1 MAAIEITKDTFES
14 IIAENNIVILD
25 FWASWCGPCRSFAPV
40 FEAASEKH
48 PDICFG
54 KIDTEAEEE
63 LAAFFQIRSIPTL
76 VVIRETI
83 GLFQQPGALPPE
95 LLDQLIGQIK
105 AVDMDEVRQK
115 IAEEQKDG
123 ESQGTP
129 EA

>member
-1 MAAIEITKDTFES
+1 MATVEITKDTFES
-14 IIAENNIVILD
+14 TIAENEIVVLD
-25 FWASWCGPCRSFAPV
+25 FWASWCGPCKAFAPV
-40 FEAASEKH
+40 FEAASEKY
-48 PDICFG
+48 PEICFG
-54 KIDTEAEEE
+54 KINTEAEEE

-105 AVDMDEVRQK
+105 AVDMDDVRKK
-115 IAEEQKDG
+115 IAEEQAEK
-123 ESQGTP
+123 TP

>member
-1 MAAIEITKDTFES
+1 MAVLEITQENFES
-14 IIAENNIVILD
+14 TIAENPIVILD

-48 PDICFG
+48 PDVCFG
-54 KIDTEAEEE
+54 KINTETEEE

-105 AVDMDEVRQK
+105 AVDMDDVRKK
-115 IAEEQKDG
+115 IAEESADK
-123 ESQGTP
+123 GT